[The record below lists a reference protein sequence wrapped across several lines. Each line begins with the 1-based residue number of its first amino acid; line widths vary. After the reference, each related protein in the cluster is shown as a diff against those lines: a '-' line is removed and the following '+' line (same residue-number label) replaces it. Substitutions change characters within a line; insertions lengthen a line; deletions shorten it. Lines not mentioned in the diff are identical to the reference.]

1 VFQDAAKA
9 AGWDLEQWLVPGG
22 PPPDRI
28 EAYDAVLVLG
38 GAMHVDELTAHPW
51 LDSERELLAR
61 LVDAGTPTLGVC
73 LGAQQLAAASG
84 AGVRRAGRP
93 EIGWHT
99 VELTPDGAADRL
111 LGPLAPAFEAFQWH
125 AYEFE
130 LPAGAV
136 QLARSNVCLQ
146 AYRLGATA
154 WGIQF
159 HAEVSAADALAWVAD
174 TSKDPDAVAAAID
187 EAHLRL
193 CTERSIEAWN
203 ETGRA
208 LFARFLELAATR
220 A

>member
-1 VFQDAAKA
+1 VFRDAAKA

-22 PPPDRI
+22 PPPDRV

-38 GAMHVDELTAHPW
+38 GAMHVDELAANPW
-51 LDSERELLAR
+51 LDGERELLAQ
-61 LVDAGTPTLGVC
+61 LVDEGMPTLGVC
-73 LGAQQLAAASG
+73 LGAQQLAAATG
-84 AGVRRAGRP
+84 AGVQRAGRP

-99 VELTPDGAADRL
+99 VELTPAGAVDRL
-111 LGPLAPAFEAFQWH
+111 LAPLAPAFEAFQWH
-125 AYEFE
+125 AYEFA

-136 QLARSNVCLQ
+136 PLARSEVCLQ

-174 TSKDPDAVAAAID
+174 TSKDPDAVAAGID
-187 EAHLRL
+187 EARLRL
-193 CTERSIEAWN
+193 RTERSIAEWN
-203 ETGRA
+203 ETGRD
-208 LFARFLELAATR
+208 LFTRFLKLAATR